1 MKPRNIAALCASLS
15 FCFTVSQAHAAC
27 TKVDATSHTV
37 TCNSFVLASAGFT
50 PALTTAGGGG
60 NPVIKVKGT
69 LYGCTDN
76 TDANLVI
83 DKGAVSGIL
92 NGTAGNGCT
101 TLLGST
107 TVTGS
112 LVVKWKAAATSTDCY
127 LSNVTTLT
135 PHTINGTTF
144 GPSGAITGSYG
155 AFQVPGATLP
165 SVTGAYSGND
175 AGAST
180 TFFATTTEDF
190 GALLGFCNS
199 VKGLKTAHLGLATLK
214 LQ

>member
-1 MKPRNIAALCASLS
+1 MRHTSSAALCASLS
-15 FCFTVSQAHAAC
+15 LVFAVSTARAAC

-37 TCNSFVLASAGFT
+37 TCHSFVLASASFL

-60 NPVIKVKGT
+60 NPAIKVKGT

-92 NGTAGNGCT
+92 TGTSGNSCL
-101 TLLGST
+101 TLLGPT

-112 LVVKWKAAATSTDCY
+112 LTVKWKTTATSTDCY

-135 PHTINGTTF
+135 PNSINGTTF
-144 GPSGAITGSYG
+144 GPSGSVAGTYG
-155 AFQVPGATLP
+155 AFQIPGASPP
-165 SVTGAYSGND
+165 SVTGAYSGGD
-175 AGAST
+175 GGATT
-180 TFFATTTEDF
+180 TFFSTTTEDV
-190 GALLGFCNS
+190 GALVAFCGS
-199 VKGLKTAHLGLATLK
+199 VKGLKTAHLGLTTLT